1 MEQILIPGYFDL
13 YGDRPTTYEQIVS
26 QLPSEV
32 LIISAAALN
41 DELYERQGDPQVQ
54 AALIQRVAARF
65 SLSER
70 QDFAQRLK
78 AYPGRSGFAVSNVL
92 FQKNIFLEL
101 ITHQNH
107 PNDPFQ

>member
-13 YGDRPTTYEQIVS
+13 FGDRPTTYEQIVS

-78 AYPGRSGFAVSNVL
+78 AYRVRSGFAFSNVL
-92 FQKNIFLEL
+92 FERIIFQKSLPL
-101 ITHQNH
+101 LHSSSVR
-107 PNDPFQ
+107 